1 MGEMRMELANV
12 EECERYKSAENNF
25 VVVWSKRGKKRAVGR
40 ALTPTY
46 RPLKYPG
53 QRFVDRNEFYPIGKW
68 TFFYASGERKAEISY
83 VFGCRRHC
91 CSHGPCAGQY
101 SFTRGTFTYWW
112 SNGQLM
118 ATGEYEPKKVH
129 VNNSCSGGTFEYE
142 SRLPTKTSFRSSGG
156 APTAPSLMADIVEDI
171 DLLEPYTLED
181 TFVEVF
187 SSTTATIPS
196 R

>member
-68 TFFYASGERKAEISY
+68 TFFTPLAKGRLRSRTFLDADGTAAPTGLARGSTVSLAEHLPT
-83 VFGCRRHC
+83 G
-91 CSHGPCAGQY
+91 G
-101 SFTRGTFTYWW
+101 
-112 SNGQLM
+112 
-118 ATGEYEPKKVH
+118 ATG
-129 VNNSCSGGTFEYE
+129 N
-142 SRLPTKTSFRSSGG
+142 
-156 APTAPSLMADIVEDI
+156 
-171 DLLEPYTLED
+171 
-181 TFVEVF
+181 
-187 SSTTATIPS
+187 
-196 R
+196 